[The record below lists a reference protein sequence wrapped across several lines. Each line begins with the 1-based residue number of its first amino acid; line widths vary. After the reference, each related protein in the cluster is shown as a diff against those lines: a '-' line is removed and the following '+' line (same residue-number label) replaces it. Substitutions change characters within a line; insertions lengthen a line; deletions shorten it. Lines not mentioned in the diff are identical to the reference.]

1 MRKSGNRFG
10 MARGP
15 RPAWW
20 GVVLVILCLS
30 LGRCLGQGILTRI
43 TFDGPPEFGRAHN
56 FYTYSESGMLFTAIL
71 DERGYGG
78 FGRINRW
85 RVEGYPYNG
94 TAYIETCCGYP
105 VEITSTSGL
114 PFNLVS
120 VDLAER
126 RCWPYPAVMPF
137 IGYRTDGSIVITNF
151 ITDGI
156 IGVPGKPDFQTFYF
170 GPEFSQLT
178 RVRLPGYGGSLDNL
192 WVYIIP
198 EPSVGGL
205 LVLGGLLI
213 LWRQRFHSSW

>member
-1 MRKSGNRFG
+1 
-10 MARGP
+10 MARGR

-20 GVVLVILCLS
+20 GVVLVVLCAW
-30 LGRCLGQGILTRI
+30 LGQCHGQGTLVPI
-43 TFDGPPEFGRAHN
+43 TFDGPPEFGRVQN
-56 FYTYSESGMLFTAIL
+56 FYTYSESGMLFAAIL

-94 TAYIETCCGYP
+94 TAYIQTCCNYP

-114 PFNLVS
+114 PFGLVS
-120 VDLAER
+120 VDVAEAASY
-126 RCWPYPAVMPF
+126 WPYPATVPF
-137 IGYRTDGSIVITNF
+137 IGYRADGSSVSTNF
-151 ITDGI
+151 TTDGI
-156 IGVPGKPDFQTFYF
+156 IDVPGRPDFQTFYF

-178 RVRLPGYGGSLDNL
+178 RVRLPGYSASLDNL